1 MLANLF
7 VALYM
12 KNKGK
17 TMNLETQLNKDAATD
32 FNNCVEKLL
41 ENIGNS
47 FANWTQNEERTQN
60 FRDGLRINKG
70 RKFTKVIEKN
80 RVWGFVANVD
90 GVLKGIPYF
99 KGDVFKAAGWRAP
112 AKHVRGSIFSNETN
126 WFTWT
131 GPNYL

>member
-1 MLANLF
+1 MLFQIEYLIINR
-7 VALYM
+7 
-12 KNKGK
+12 KNFS
-17 TMNLETQLNKDAATD
+17 L
-32 FNNCVEKLL
+32 EKLL

-80 RVWGFVANVD
+80 RVWGFVANAD

>member
-1 MLANLF
+1 
-7 VALYM
+7 
-12 KNKGK
+12 
-17 TMNLETQLNKDAATD
+17 MNLDTKQMYDMGI
-32 FNNCVEKLL
+32 NNLL
-41 ENIGNS
+41 KGIADS
-47 FANWTQNEERTQN
+47 YANWNKAADSPNSDRVRNRVDE
-60 FRDGLRINKG
+60 FRNRLKINPG
-70 RKFTKVIEKN
+70 RKFDKVIEKN
-80 RVWGFVANVD
+80 RVWGFVANAD